1 MKDFEGALVAARSVT
16 KHYGGITALDDVSL
30 EVLPAEIHAL
40 VGENGA
46 GKSTLVKVMT
56 GAETADAG
64 DVLIAG
70 EEVGALTPE
79 KARHH
84 GVGAVYQEP
93 SLVPT
98 LTVLENM
105 FLGRERR
112 AAPGVLERK
121 LMKREPRRQ
130 GAHGRRADPLDGRPR
145 HRRSAA
151 AQAAAGAGRARGARA
166 RVAAGRG
173 AGELRA
179 PCRRGARHR
188 RSRRLEQVSPG
199 ERTRRHPP

>member
-1 MKDFEGALVAARSVT
+1 MTDFEGALVAARGVT

-46 GKSTLVKVMT
+46 GKSTLVKIMT
-56 GAETADAG
+56 GAESAG
-64 DVLIAG
+64 AGEVLIAG

-84 GVGAVYQEP
+84 GIGAVYQEP

-105 FLGRERR
+105 FLGRE
-112 AAPGVLERK
+112 
-121 LMKREPRRQ
+121 PRRQ
-130 GAHGRRADPLDGRPR
+130 GAHDRRADPADGRSR
-145 HRRSAA
+145 HRRPAP
-151 AQAAAGAGRARGARA
+151 AQATAGTGRARGARA
-166 RVAAGRG
+166 RAATGRRPC
-173 AGELRA
+173 ELRVA
-179 PCRRGARHR
+179 SRGSAGHR
-188 RSRRLEQVSPG
+188 GSRRLEQISAG
-199 ERTRRHPP
+199 ERPRRHPPG

>member
-1 MKDFEGALVAARSVT
+1 MEDFEGTLVAARGIT

-70 EEVGALTPE
+70 EEVGTLTPE

-84 GVGAVYQEP
+84 GVGAREH
-93 SLVPT
+93 VP
-98 LTVLENM
+98 
-105 FLGRERR
+105 
-112 AAPGVLERK
+112 
-121 LMKREPRRQ
+121 
-130 GAHGRRADPLDGRPR
+130 RPR
-145 HRRSAA
+145 SAP
-151 AQAAAGAGRARGARA
+151 RARGARA
-166 RVAAGRG
+166 SGDEARG
-173 AGELRA
+173 A
-179 PCRRGARHR
+179 
-188 RSRRLEQVSPG
+188 
-199 ERTRRHPP
+199 